1 MYFDGASRTLPAID
15 GNTPRRKAGV
25 GVVFVT
31 PTKGVIYHSF
41 SLLKLECSNNEAEY
55 EALIFG
61 LVTAL
66 NMGIFYLY
74 AYGDSQL
81 VIRQVKGIYSVR
93 KPELVPYHT
102 MVLNLMEKFA
112 FIEVNHVPRRG
123 NAEADALA
131 KLAAALTLPLE
142 GEANI
147 RVEQRFLLPSMLDI
161 VPEGC
166 LPICASRPFINW
178 TSRLEAPF
186 HWALLIWEAPW

>member
-15 GNTPRRKAGV
+15 GNTPRRKAGA

-41 SLLKLECSNNEAEY
+41 SLLKQECSNNEAEY

-81 VIRQVKGIYSVR
+81 VIRQVKGIYFGSQNSY
-93 KPELVPYHT
+93 PT
-102 MVLNLMEKFA
+102 
-112 FIEVNHVPRRG
+112 I
-123 NAEADALA
+123 
-131 KLAAALTLPLE
+131 
-142 GEANI
+142 
-147 RVEQRFLLPSMLDI
+147 
-161 VPEGC
+161 
-166 LPICASRPFINW
+166 
-178 TSRLEAPF
+178 
-186 HWALLIWEAPW
+186 PWF